1 MLCPVMFLFFWLIYI
16 GKALFRTHR
25 FFFEYDMN
33 MYYVTKNY
41 TFHLKYSSC
50 LCKPGS
56 PPGSSPTRVMLNL
69 YLSNIP
75 KHIKLQYI
83 KVIILESFKIF
94 NRENPINR
102 INQLFTSTM
111 LKSHL
116 KFKSPKIKEIIN
128 IHINTCIC

>member
-1 MLCPVMFLFFWLIYI
+1 M
-16 GKALFRTHR
+16 T
-25 FFFEYDMN
+25 

-41 TFHLKYSSC
+41 TFHLKYSSF
-50 LCKPGS
+50 LCKKFEYDTKLTKKILPWTLTNQKKWAVTSAPENHG
-56 PPGSSPTRVMLNL
+56 RDCLLLDL
-69 YLSNIP
+69 YLINIP

-83 KVIILESFKIF
+83 KVIILVSFKIF

-116 KFKSPKIKEIIN
+116 KFKNPKIKEIIN
-128 IHINTCIC
+128 KHINTCIC